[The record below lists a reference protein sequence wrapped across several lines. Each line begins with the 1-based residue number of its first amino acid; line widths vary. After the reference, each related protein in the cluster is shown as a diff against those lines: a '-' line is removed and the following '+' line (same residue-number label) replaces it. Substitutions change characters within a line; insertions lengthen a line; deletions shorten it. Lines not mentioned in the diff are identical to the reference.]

1 MKPELYCTGDVNQD
15 RLSYKFKPFTPQE
28 FEQNLPLYIF
38 QGINPSPQLMMETK
52 SQSMEPVQGNDLIAA
67 KLRKTLFIVI
77 INFVDIL
84 HVSIPTNQFLQQQH
98 IQIGKLIL
106 S

>member
-52 SQSMEPVQGNDLIAA
+52 SQSMEPVQINDLIAA
-67 KLRKTLFIVI
+67 KLGN
-77 INFVDIL
+77 NFVYRHCQFRIYFVYQ
-84 HVSIPTNQFLQQQH
+84 HSYKPIPATTTHPN
-98 IQIGKLIL
+98 
-106 S
+106 